1 MTINE
6 VMLALLA
13 GPLMFEDRINNLVPN
28 FGASAFSPPISAP
41 ARANRVAPAMPMAVQ
56 LAEIYQ
62 AAVTRAIEDHE
73 IDKLFNAEFYGDA
86 I

>member
-1 MTINE
+1 
-6 VMLALLA
+6 
-13 GPLMFEDRINNLVPN
+13 MFENRINPFAPS
-28 FGASAFSPPISAP
+28 FGASAFTPPIAAP
-41 ARANRVAPAMPMAVQ
+41 VHVNRVAPAVPMAIQ